1 MVVVKVRGNVFVGFF
16 CVFCSFIFF
25 SFLLLLLGLFSFFF
39 RREGVFW
46 VGLFAFDSSLIV

>member
-1 MVVVKVRGNVFVGFF
+1 MVVVKVRRNVLVGFF

-25 SFLLLLLGLFSFFF
+25 FVIVVGVIFFF